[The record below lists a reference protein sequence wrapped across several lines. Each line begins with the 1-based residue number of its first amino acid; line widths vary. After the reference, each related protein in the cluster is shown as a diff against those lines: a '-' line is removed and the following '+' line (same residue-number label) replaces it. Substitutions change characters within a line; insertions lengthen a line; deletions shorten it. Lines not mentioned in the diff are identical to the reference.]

1 MCMWIVDADQLELS
15 DFNDEIDVLYSTDI
29 VNSFV
34 YDDRKLG
41 IEAPKGIGK
50 TFLLKCKRMISQKK
64 GIMCL
69 PQDVM
74 CDILDKVTFCSSMS
88 KYMEDYVNWVDLWKA
103 AISISI
109 HKALVKEEELRD
121 VLATPLDKLYW
132 DIFRNPYLI
141 TACQIMNVCLNS
153 DRADVR
159 NMQVRIPQYLSIN
172 RSIHQPI
179 HVFIDK
185 TDQAL
190 RDNIHFIDGASK
202 MSRGPSN
209 RSFWAYGQLALSE
222 ASYQLFI
229 QNTHIRVFF
238 SIRSEAL
245 VGAEQFTN
253 LFLQLRSYI
262 VKLEYEY
269 SDLRKMFIHYIQL
282 ESDRWLASPELRFDN
297 PEKAFLGIDN
307 ITHGYVKDVNGDYM
321 IEQLFRYL
329 FRHTLK
335 RPRDVMHI
343 CYRLCYSG
351 IRELDN
357 DNDIQRKARHIVN
370 KESRLLLQAYL
381 REMGPFVFDLH
392 QNKWELFWRKVDTNV
407 FTYEYMKEIC
417 KSINTSFPEEVCI
430 NNCKSCKNF
439 KPFSALYNTGLLGI
453 VQTNNVE
460 TDSSIIYFQPTGES
474 VLQSNEDLLPYSKLY
489 FLHPMATNKAEAT
502 RIEQNS
508 IFSLCKNLIVGDG
521 YELRD
526 SIINTVRDQDNIRLR
541 QRLGKEKSV
550 FLSSTCHD
558 LYDYREML
566 YRELMRYDYHVVMSE
581 RNDFGMP
588 TEEVNSYDYC
598 LDKVLECS
606 QLIFIIGKRY
616 GGIYRGKKY
625 KHIAN
630 EIAKLNSKLTEPS
643 ISLMEFYLAKKSG
656 IATRV
661 FTKKD
666 IYNERSTYEKN
677 KDDENFKPAFVEDIR
692 VFEIISTITRLE
704 TGNWFKTFMDLADL
718 LEIIKIEFGN

>member
-1 MCMWIVDADQLELS
+1 MCKWIVDADQLEMN
-15 DFNDEIDVLYSTDI
+15 DFNNEIEILYKTDV

-34 YDDRKLG
+34 DDDRKLG
-41 IEAPKGIGK
+41 IEAPKGVGK
-50 TFLLKCKRMISQKK
+50 TFLLKCKRMVSQRK
-64 GIMCL
+64 GITCL

-74 CDILDKVTFCSSMS
+74 CDILDKVTFDSSMS

-109 HKALVKEEELRD
+109 HKVFIKKNEIAN
-121 VLATPLDKLYW
+121 VLNTPQDKLYW
-132 DIFRNPYLI
+132 DIFDNPFI
-141 TACQIMNVCLNS
+141 VTACQIMNRFLNS
-153 DRADVR
+153 ERSEIR
-159 NMQVRIPQYLSIN
+159 NMQMRIPTYLSIN

-190 RDNIHFIDGASK
+190 RDNIHFIDGSSK

-209 RSFWAYGQLALSE
+209 RSFWAYGQMALSE

-253 LFLQLRSYI
+253 LFLQLSSYI
-262 VKLEYEY
+262 VKLEYGY
-269 SDLRKMFIHYIQL
+269 YHLKKMFDHYIEL
-282 ESDRWLASPELRFDN
+282 ESDTWLVNPEMRYMN
-297 PEKAFLGIDN
+297 HEKAFAGLDK
-307 ITHGYVKDVNGDYM
+307 ITHGYVKDTEGCYV
-321 IEQLFRYL
+321 IEPLFRYL

-343 CYRLCYSG
+343 CYRLCYSE
-351 IRELDN
+351 IRYLEN
-357 DNDIQRKARHIVN
+357 EEEIQRRIRHIIN

-381 REMGPFVFDLH
+381 REMGPFVFDH
-392 QNKWELFWRKVDTNV
+392 DQRKWDAFWSNMDTNV
-407 FTYEYMKEIC
+407 FTYEYVKEMCEI
-417 KSINTSFPEEVCI
+417 INTSFPSGVC
-430 NNCKSCKNF
+430 NRNCKACK
-439 KPFSALYNTGLLGI
+439 TGLLGV

-460 TDSSIIYFQPTGES
+460 RESSVIHFQPTGETVILS
-474 VLQSNEDLLPYSKLY
+474 DEDLLPYSTLF
-489 FLHPMATNKAEAT
+489 FLHPMATNKAEAS
-502 RIEQNS
+502 RIEQHS
-508 IFSLCKNLIVGDG
+508 DFTLCKSLIVGDG
-521 YELRD
+521 YNLSD
-526 SIINTVRDQDNIRLR
+526 SIINDVKYQEDRLR
-541 QRLGKEKSV
+541 RRKHSKDNSV

-558 LYDYREML
+558 LADYREML
-566 YRELMRYDYHVVMSE
+566 YRELTRYDYHVVMSE

-588 TEEVNSYDYC
+588 IDEINSYDYC

-616 GGIYRGKKY
+616 GGSYRGKKY
-625 KHIAN
+625 KDIAD
-630 EIAKLNSKLTEPS
+630 EIKKLNPKIGEPS
-643 ISLMEFYLAKKSG
+643 ISLMEYYLAKRSG
-656 IATRV
+656 LTTRV

-677 KDDENFKPAFVEDIR
+677 RDSGNFKPAFVDDVR

-704 TGNWFKTFMDLADL
+704 IGNWFKTFMDLADL
-718 LEIIKIEFGN
+718 LEIIKIEFGNKFDK